1 MNRRTAAIAALEER
15 LNYIFVDRVLLERAL
30 THASAGD
37 GSGKL
42 LDNDRLEF
50 LGDRVLG
57 LVMAERLMGE
67 SETADAGELSKRF
80 HGLVSGQACARVAR
94 AVGLGDALR
103 LQGGESRRGARD
115 HDTILADGCEALIA
129 ALYLERG
136 LSGAAEV
143 ILALW
148 APLLD
153 EPVDLAAANP
163 KSELQEW
170 IAAQGKSPPVY
181 RVLGRQ
187 GPDHH
192 PSFSVEVVVAGAEP
206 VTAVAGSVRAA
217 EKSAALA
224 LLRRDRKD
232 L

>member
-1 MNRRTAAIAALEER
+1 VNRRAAAITALEER
-15 LNYIFVDRVLLERAL
+15 LNYVFLDRALLERAL

-57 LVMAERLMGE
+57 LVMAERLMSD
-67 SETADAGELSKRF
+67 SETADAGDLSKRF

-94 AVGLGDALR
+94 AIGLGDALR

-129 ALYLERG
+129 ALYIERG
-136 LSGAAEV
+136 LQEAASV
-143 ILALW
+143 ILRLW

-181 RVLGRQ
+181 RVLHRE
-187 GPDHH
+187 GPDHQ
-192 PSFSVEVVVAGAEP
+192 PLFSVEVAVDGAEP
-206 VTAVAGSVRAA
+206 ITAVAGSVRAA

-232 L
+232 A

>member
-1 MNRRTAAIAALEER
+1 MNRRLAAISALEER
-15 LNYIFVDRVLLERAL
+15 LDYVFTDRVLLERAL
-30 THASAGD
+30 THASASD
-37 GSGKL
+37 GTGKL

-57 LVMAERLMGE
+57 LIIAEYLMND
-67 SETADAGELSKRF
+67 SETADSGDLSKRF
-80 HGLVSGQACARVAR
+80 HGLVSGEACARVAR
-94 AVGLGDALR
+94 ALGLGEALR

-136 LSGAAEV
+136 LSETTRM
-143 ILALW
+143 ILDLW
-148 APLLD
+148 APLLG

-170 IAAQGKSPPVY
+170 AAAQGKSAPVY
-181 RVLGRQ
+181 RVLAREGS
-187 GPDHH
+187 DHQ
-192 PSFSVEVVVAGAEP
+192 PVFTIEVVIEGAAP
-206 VTAVAGSVRAA
+206 MTAIGGSVRVA
-217 EKSAALA
+217 EKAAALG

-232 L
+232 A

>member
-1 MNRRTAAIAALEER
+1 MNRRVAAISALEER
-15 LNYIFVDRVLLERAL
+15 LNYVFTDRTLLERAL

-37 GSGKL
+37 GTGKL
-42 LDNDRLEF
+42 PDNDRLEF

-57 LVMAERLMGE
+57 LIIAERLMGD
-67 SETADAGELSKRF
+67 SETADPGDLSKRF

-94 AVGLGDALR
+94 ALGLGEALR

-129 ALYLERG
+129 ALYIERG
-136 LSGAAEV
+136 LTETARLV
-143 ILALW
+143 LDLW

-170 IAAQGKSPPVY
+170 AAALGKSAPVY
-181 RVLGRQ
+181 RLLARE
-187 GPDHH
+187 GPDHQ
-192 PSFSVEVVVAGAEP
+192 PAFTIEVTIDDAAP
-206 VTAVAGSVRAA
+206 MTAVGGSVRVA
-217 EKSAALA
+217 EKAAALA

-232 L
+232 S

>member
-1 MNRRTAAIAALEER
+1 MNRRLAAIAALEQR
-15 LNYIFVDRVLLERAL
+15 LNYVFVDRTLLERAL

-37 GSGKL
+37 GTGKV

-57 LVMAERLMGE
+57 LVMAERLMRD
-67 SETADAGELSKRF
+67 SETADAGDLSQRF
-80 HGLVSGQACARVAR
+80 HVMVSGQACARVAR
-94 AVGLGDALR
+94 ALGLGDALR

-115 HDTILADGCEALIA
+115 QETILADGCEALIA
-129 ALYLERG
+129 ALYTERG
-136 LSGAAEV
+136 LQGAADIVLE
-143 ILALW
+143 LW

-153 EPVDLAAANP
+153 EPMDLSAANP

-170 IAAQGKSPPVY
+170 VAAQGGSPPVY
-181 RVLGRQ
+181 RVLSRD
-187 GPDHH
+187 GPDHQ
-192 PSFSVEVVVAGAEP
+192 PSFTVEVTIDGAEP

-232 L
+232 A

>member
-1 MNRRTAAIAALEER
+1 MNRRVAAISALEER
-15 LNYIFVDRVLLERAL
+15 LNYVFTDRTLLERAL

-37 GSGKL
+37 GTGKL
-42 LDNDRLEF
+42 PDNDRLEF

-57 LVMAERLMGE
+57 LIIAERLMGD
-67 SETADAGELSKRF
+67 SETADPGDLSKRF

-94 AVGLGDALR
+94 ALGLGEALR

-115 HDTILADGCEALIA
+115 HDTIIADGCEALIA
-129 ALYLERG
+129 ALYIERG
-136 LSGAAEV
+136 LTETARLV
-143 ILALW
+143 LDLW

-170 IAAQGKSPPVY
+170 AAALGKSAPVY
-181 RVLGRQ
+181 RLLARE
-187 GPDHH
+187 GPDHQ
-192 PSFSVEVVVAGAEP
+192 PAFTIEVTIDDAAP
-206 VTAVAGSVRAA
+206 MTAVGGSVRVA
-217 EKSAALA
+217 EKAAALA

-232 L
+232 S

>member
-1 MNRRTAAIAALEER
+1 MNRRAAAVTALEER
-15 LNYIFVDRVLLERAL
+15 LNYVFADRALLERAL

-37 GSGKL
+37 GTGKL

-57 LVMAERLMGE
+57 LVMAERLMRD
-67 SETADAGELSKRF
+67 SATADAGDLSKRF
-80 HGLVSGQACARVAR
+80 HVLVSGQACARVAR
-94 AVGLGDALR
+94 MLGLGAALR

-115 HDTILADGCEALIA
+115 QETILADGCEALIA
-129 ALYLERG
+129 ALYIERG
-136 LSGAAEV
+136 LQAAAET
-143 ILALW
+143 ILHLW
-148 APLLD
+148 TPLLD
-153 EPVDLAAANP
+153 EPMDQSAANP

-170 IAAQGKSPPVY
+170 VAAHGKSPPVY
-181 RVLGRQ
+181 RVLSRD
-187 GPDHH
+187 GPDHQ
-192 PSFSVEVVVAGAEP
+192 PSFTIEVAIDGAEP

-232 L
+232 V